1 MKINQQLN
9 WKACTTIMPNH
20 YAIQITDHSDKDS
33 CIRAIL
39 KGAYADLFPELT
51 NKTGV
56 LFSTITLRKLIQ
68 EEYQH
73 EQMTLSSMAGKDI
86 LTKSSGE
93 QMKVLFTYLL
103 SLQPDFMILD
113 NPFDCLDVAS
123 VKAMKEKLQSLSA
136 SMQFIQIFN
145 RKADILSFI
154 TQVIEVEDNQ
164 FSAIQ
169 TLAEYQTKQTETAT
183 TNIYQIPASPHAYIT
198 TPEVLIE
205 MKDVSVSY
213 HEKKVLRNINWKIQR
228 GEFWQLVGPNGSGKT
243 TLLSMIYGNNTKAYG
258 QEIYIFGRK
267 KGSGESVWDIKEK
280 IGYFAPTI
288 TDFFSRRNTVLQMVV
303 SGLYDTVGLY
313 QKPSHLEK
321 KTAEEWLQVIGL
333 FDEKDAPFQQI
344 SLVKQRM
351 VLIAR
356 AMIKHPPVLILDEP
370 STGLNDQS
378 AALLSQLINKIAKE
392 TNTAI
397 LYVSHRKE
405 PGLSP
410 EQVLE
415 LHVTEEGSVGVTKFF
430 DSFAG

>member
-1 MKINQQLN
+1 MS
-9 WKACTTIMPNH
+9 NH
-20 YAIQITDHSDKDS
+20 YAIQITDHSDKDA

-51 NKTGV
+51 DKRGV
-56 LFSTITLRKLIQ
+56 LFSTITLQNLIQ

-73 EQMTLSSMAGKDI
+73 EHITLSAIAGKDI
-86 LTKSSGE
+86 RTKSSGE
-93 QMKVLFTYLL
+93 QLKVLFTYLL
-103 SLQPDFMILD
+103 SLNPDFMILD

-123 VKAMKEKLQSLSA
+123 VKTMKEKLLSLSA
-136 SMQFIQIFN
+136 SRQFIQFFN

-154 TQVIEVEDNQ
+154 THVIEVEDNR
-164 FSAIQ
+164 FSTIQ
-169 TLAEYQTKQTETAT
+169 SLAEYHAKQTETAT
-183 TNIYQIPASPHAYIT
+183 INVYQIPASPHAYDAI
-198 TPEVLIE
+198 PEVLIE
-205 MKDVSVSY
+205 MKDVNVSY
-213 HEKKVLRNINWKIQR
+213 YEKKVLHNINWKIQR

-258 QEIYIFGRK
+258 QNIYLFGRK

-280 IGYFAPTI
+280 IGYFSPAL

-313 QKPSHLEK
+313 QKPSYLEK

-333 FDEKDAPFQQI
+333 SDEKDVSFQQI

-370 STGLNDQS
+370 STGLNDQN
-378 AALLSQLINKIAKE
+378 AALLSRLINKIAKE

-410 EQVLE
+410 DHVLE
-415 LHVTEEGSVGVTKFF
+415 LQMTEEGSVGVTKIF
-430 DSFAG
+430 DSFASSNLNL